1 MRQQVWRAIRDY
13 GVITVGALLSATAA
27 RSFLVPNEVVAGGI
41 TGIAIMLNSM
51 MALPIGWLIIAF
63 NIPLFIFGFRM
74 LGGLKFA
81 LRTIY
86 ATVLL
91 AFGIDYIA
99 PFMPIVTDDP
109 LLYSIYGGLLDGIGM
124 GLVLR
129 VGGTTGGTDIIAR
142 IVERRYGVA
151 PGRVI
156 LMLDVAIY
164 VGAFFL
170 YGPEKALYA
179 LIVAFIATRVIDA
192 TLAAGKGS
200 RQLFIITNAPD
211 AIVRDVF
218 AELGRGVTLLEGRGG
233 YTHRKRQIL
242 VCAVARSEVGVIKS
256 IVTTHDPKAFVIIGE
271 ALEVMGEGFTHPSTL
286 PNSPVPLASEFTT
299 LPLDAEDDRVVP
311 PAV

>member
-1 MRQQVWRAIRDY
+1 MRLQVWRTVRDY
-13 GVITVGALLSATAA
+13 GVITFGALLSATAA

-41 TGIAIMLNSM
+41 TGLAIMLNSLM
-51 MALPIGWLIIAF
+51 DLPIGWLIIAF

-81 LRTIY
+81 VRTIY

-99 PFMPIVTDDP
+99 PFLPIVTDDP

-156 LMLDVAIY
+156 LLVDIAIY

-200 RQLFIITNAPD
+200 RQLFIITQTPD

-233 YTHRKRQIL
+233 YTHRKRNIL
-242 VCAVARSEVGVIKS
+242 VCAVARSEVGVIKA
-256 IVTTHDPKAFVIIGE
+256 IVATHDSKAFVIIGE
-271 ALEVMGEGFTHPSTL
+271 ALEVLGEGFTHPSTL
-286 PNSPVPLASEFTT
+286 PNSPVPLASEHST
-299 LPLDAEDDRVVP
+299 LPLDDDDDRVVP
-311 PAV
+311 AG

>member
-1 MRQQVWRAIRDY
+1 MRQQVWRAVRDY

-41 TGIAIMLNSM
+41 TGLAIMLNSM

-99 PFMPIVTDDP
+99 PYMPIVTDDP

-142 IVERRYGVA
+142 IIERRYGVA

-156 LMLDVAIY
+156 LLLDVAIY
-164 VGAFFL
+164 VAAFFL

-271 ALEVMGEGFTHPSTL
+271 ALEVMGEGFTHPSTM
-286 PNSPVPLASEFTT
+286 PNSPVPLASEYTT
-299 LPLDAEDDRVVP
+299 LPLDAEDDRVIP

>member
-1 MRQQVWRAIRDY
+1 MQQTVWRTIRDY
-13 GVITVGALLSATAA
+13 GIITFGALLSATAA

-41 TGIAIMLNSM
+41 TGLAIMLNSLM
-51 MALPIGWLIIAF
+51 DLPIGWLIIGF

-81 LRTIY
+81 VRTVY

-99 PFMPIVTDDP
+99 PFLPIVTDDP

-156 LMLDVAIY
+156 LLVDIAIY

-200 RQLFIITNAPD
+200 RQLFIITQTPD

-218 AELGRGVTLLEGRGG
+218 AELVRGVTLLEGRGG
-233 YTHRKRQIL
+233 YTHRKRNIL
-242 VCAVARSEVGVIKS
+242 VCAVARSEVGVIKA
-256 IVTTHDPKAFVIIGE
+256 IVNTHDPKAFVIIGE
-271 ALEVMGEGFTHPSTL
+271 ALEVLGEGFTHPSTL
-286 PNSPVPLASEFTT
+286 PNSPVPLASEHST
-299 LPLDAEDDRVVP
+299 LPLDDDDDRVVP
-311 PAV
+311 PAG

>member
-1 MRQQVWRAIRDY
+1 MQQQVWRTLRDY
-13 GVITVGALLSATAA
+13 AIITFGALLSATAA
-27 RSFLVPNEVVAGGI
+27 RSFLVPNEVVGGGV
-41 TGIAIMLNSM
+41 TGVAIMLNST
-51 MALPIGWLIIAF
+51 LNVPIGWMIIAF

-74 LGGLKFA
+74 LGGFKFA
-81 LRTIY
+81 IRTVY

-99 PFMPIVTDDP
+99 PYLPIVTNDP

-142 IVERRYGVA
+142 IIERRYGVA

-156 LMLDVAIY
+156 LLVDIAVY

-200 RQLFIITNAPD
+200 RQLFIITQTPNE
-211 AIVRDVF
+211 IVRDVF

-233 YTHRKRQIL
+233 YTHRKRNIL

-256 IVTTHDPKAFVIIGE
+256 IVSTHDPRAFVIIGE
-271 ALEVMGEGFTHPSTL
+271 ALEIVGEGFTHPATL
-286 PNSPVPLASEFTT
+286 PNSPVPLASEYAT
-299 LPLDAEDDRVVP
+299 LPLDDDDDRVLP
-311 PAV
+311 PAG

>member
-1 MRQQVWRAIRDY
+1 MQQTVWRTIRDY
-13 GVITVGALLSATAA
+13 GIITFGALLSATAA

-41 TGIAIMLNSM
+41 TGLAIMLNSLM
-51 MALPIGWLIIAF
+51 DLPIGWLIIGF

-81 LRTIY
+81 VRTVY

-99 PFMPIVTDDP
+99 PFLPIVTDDP

-156 LMLDVAIY
+156 LLVDIAIY

-200 RQLFIITNAPD
+200 RQLFIITQTPD

-233 YTHRKRQIL
+233 YTHRKRNIL
-242 VCAVARSEVGVIKS
+242 VCAVARSEVGVIKA
-256 IVTTHDPKAFVIIGE
+256 IVNTHDPKAFVIIGE
-271 ALEVMGEGFTHPSTL
+271 ALEVLGEGFTHPSTL
-286 PNSPVPLASEFTT
+286 PKEQAN
-299 LPLDAEDDRVVP
+299 
-311 PAV
+311 

>member
-1 MRQQVWRAIRDY
+1 MRQQVWRTVRDY
-13 GVITVGALLSATAA
+13 GVITFGALLSATAA

-41 TGIAIMLNSM
+41 TGLAIMLNSM
-51 MALPIGWLIIAF
+51 MALPIGWMIIGF

-81 LRTIY
+81 IRTVY

-99 PFMPIVTDDP
+99 PFLPIVTNDP

-156 LMLDVAIY
+156 LLVDIAIY

-200 RQLFIITNAPD
+200 RQLFIITQAPD

-233 YTHRKRQIL
+233 YTHRKRNIL
-242 VCAVARSEVGVIKS
+242 VCAVARSEVGVIKA
-256 IVTTHDPKAFVIIGE
+256 IVNAHDPKAFVIIGE
-271 ALEVMGEGFTHPSTL
+271 ALEVVGEGFTHPSTL
-286 PNSPVPLASEFTT
+286 PNSPVPLASEYST
-299 LPLDAEDDRVVP
+299 LPLDDDDDRVVP
-311 PAV
+311 PAG

>member
-1 MRQQVWRAIRDY
+1 MQHTIWRTVRDY
-13 GVITVGALLSATAA
+13 GIITFGALLSATAA
-27 RSFLVPNEVVAGGI
+27 RSFLVPNEVVAGGV
-41 TGIAIMLNSM
+41 TGLAIMINSLM
-51 MALPIGWLIIAF
+51 DLPIGWLIIAF

-81 LRTIY
+81 LRTVY

-99 PFMPIVTDDP
+99 PFLPIVTDDP

-156 LMLDVAIY
+156 LLVDISIY

-200 RQLFIITNAPD
+200 RQLFIITQAPD
-211 AIVRDVF
+211 AVVRDVF

-233 YTHRKRQIL
+233 YTHRKRNIL
-242 VCAVARSEVGVIKS
+242 VCAVARSEVGVIKA
-256 IVTTHDPKAFVIIGE
+256 IVNTHDPKAFVIIGE
-271 ALEVMGEGFTHPSTL
+271 ALEVVGEGFTHPSTL
-286 PNSPVPLASEFTT
+286 PNSPVPLASAYST
-299 LPLDAEDDRVVP
+299 LPLDEDDDRVVP
-311 PAV
+311 PAG

>member
-1 MRQQVWRAIRDY
+1 MRQTVWRTVRDY
-13 GVITVGALLSATAA
+13 SIITFGALLSATAA
-27 RSFLVPNEVVAGGI
+27 RSFLVPNEVVAGGV
-41 TGIAIMLNSM
+41 TGLAIMLNSM
-51 MALPIGWLIIAF
+51 MDLPIGWLIIAF

-81 LRTIY
+81 LRTVY

-99 PFMPIVTDDP
+99 PFLPIVTNDP

-142 IVERRYGVA
+142 IIERRYGVA

-156 LMLDVAIY
+156 LLVDIAIY

-200 RQLFIITNAPD
+200 RQLFIITQEPN

-233 YTHRKRQIL
+233 YTHRKRNIL
-242 VCAVARSEVGVIKS
+242 VCAVARSEVGVIKA
-256 IVTTHDPKAFVIIGE
+256 IVNTHDPKAFVIIGE
-271 ALEVMGEGFTHPSTL
+271 ALEVLGEGFTHPSTL
-286 PNSPVPLASEFTT
+286 PNSPVPLASEYST
-299 LPLDAEDDRVVP
+299 LPLDADDDRVVP
-311 PAV
+311 PAG